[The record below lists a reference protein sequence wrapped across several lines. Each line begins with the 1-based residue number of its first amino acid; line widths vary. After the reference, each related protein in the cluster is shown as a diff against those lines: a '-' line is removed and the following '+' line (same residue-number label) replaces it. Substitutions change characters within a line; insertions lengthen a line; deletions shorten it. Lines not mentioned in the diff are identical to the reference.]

1 MERAA
6 AAEPKAEPAKGTPSS
21 PGTSPEHPA
30 TEAYDPSAL
39 PATTSGA
46 LV

>member
-1 MERAA
+1 MKRAA

-21 PGTSPEHPA
+21 PGTSPEHPT
-30 TEAYDPSAL
+30 TEAYDPSA

-46 LV
+46 LA